1 MTRRM
6 AAREHARAR
15 GGRIV
20 GLKTLVREKPAAI
33 ARPREWNF
41 NVPPVSHFLALYRA
55 RTVCTSGPY
64 RSFFLFLFFFA
75 LRATR
80 SI

>member
-6 AAREHARAR
+6 AARARASAR
-15 GGRIV
+15 GRGRIV
-20 GLKTLVREKPAAI
+20 GLKTLEREKPAAI

-55 RTVCTSGPY
+55 RVLQA
-64 RSFFLFLFFFA
+64 FLPLLFVPRMRLA
-75 LRATR
+75 Y
-80 SI
+80 S

>member
-6 AAREHARAR
+6 AARAR

-33 ARPREWNF
+33 AATRMEFQRSAGKSLF
-41 NVPPVSHFLALYRA
+41 GFVPSPDRA
-55 RTVCTSGPY
+55 QADPTA
-64 RSFFLFLFFFA
+64 LFLCVFLLYA
-75 LRATR
+75 RDSR